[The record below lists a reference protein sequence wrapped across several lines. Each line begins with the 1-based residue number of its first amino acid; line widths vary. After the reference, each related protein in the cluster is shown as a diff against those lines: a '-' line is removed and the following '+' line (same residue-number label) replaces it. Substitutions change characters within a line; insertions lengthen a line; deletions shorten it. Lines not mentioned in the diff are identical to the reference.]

1 VFVERVFLIHW
12 NAAERKERAERLAA
26 AGYEVDPQMPSGPA
40 LFRELAQNPPVAV
53 LIDLSRLPSQG
64 RDIALAIRKRKTT
77 RYLPLVLVGGD
88 QDKFARIMAL
98 LPDAV
103 YTSWGEIDFALPM
116 AIARPPRAPVVPGS
130 VFDGYA
136 GKALPDKLGI
146 KAHSVLALIGAAQGF
161 DRTLGDLPAGVVIRE
176 NTDAASD
183 LTIWFVRSQREM
195 EERLSQMTAR
205 TDGGPLWIAWPKK
218 ASGVVSDL
226 SQQVVREAGLAA
238 GLVDYKVCSID
249 ETWSGL
255 LFAHRRSKG

>member
-1 VFVERVFLIHW
+1 MLVARVCLIHW
-12 NAAERKERAERLAA
+12 NAAERKERAERLVA
-26 AGYEVDPQMPSGPA
+26 AGYEVDAQMPGGPA
-40 LFRELAQNPPVAV
+40 LFRELAQNPPAAV

-64 RDIALAIRKRKTT
+64 RDIAMAIRKRKGT

-88 QDKFARIMAL
+88 PDKVARIRAL

-103 YTSWGEIDFALPM
+103 YTFWGEIGSALPK
-116 AIARPPRAPVVPGS
+116 AIARPPRDPVVPVS

-146 KAHSVLALIGAAQGF
+146 KAHLVLALVDAPQGF
-161 DRTLGDLPAGVVIRE
+161 DRTLGGLPEGVVIRE
-176 NTDAASD
+176 NTDTASD
-183 LTIWFVRSQREM
+183 LTIWFVRSRKGLGQGM
-195 EERLSQMTAR
+195 SQMAAR
-205 TDGGPLWIAWPKK
+205 TDVGPLWIAWPKK
-218 ASGVVSDL
+218 ASGVASDL

-255 LFAHRRSKG
+255 LFTRRKSKG